1 MKIWNGALGV
11 CLAIGFTTAAIG
23 MAPAHAADMPPL
35 PAAIK
40 EQGVLRVGVR
50 CDYPPDGY
58 YDGSGKPVGVEVEFA
73 KQIAKYAF
81 GDDGKTELVCVTAAN
96 RVPTLIGNKV
106 DLLIATLGISDER
119 KQVIDFSEPYTWS
132 ASSVI
137 VPKDSAVQKMS
148 DLSGQT
154 VIVLKGAWQIPWF
167 EKNMPDTKLMK
178 LDTVSDALQAMVQGR
193 GAGYAHDYA
202 AQVAIGDKNDRVRM
216 LDDRY
221 QLGYR
226 GIGLRKGEEELKTYL
241 NAAIERARQDG
252 VVAGWIKA
260 YSEPELAEVRS
271 DLWDLSKAPTQGQ

>member
-11 CLAIGFTTAAIG
+11 CMAIGFTAATFG

-148 DLSGQT
+148 ELSGQT

-167 EKNMPDTKLMK
+167 ERTCRTP
-178 LDTVSDALQAMVQGR
+178 S
-193 GAGYAHDYA
+193 
-202 AQVAIGDKNDRVRM
+202 
-216 LDDRY
+216 
-221 QLGYR
+221 
-226 GIGLRKGEEELKTYL
+226 
-241 NAAIERARQDG
+241 
-252 VVAGWIKA
+252 
-260 YSEPELAEVRS
+260 
-271 DLWDLSKAPTQGQ
+271 